1 MKARSGFGS
10 PTWLGERGIVIEAGS
25 GGIALF
31 QSRLK
36 KVLPLACTPPW
47 ALHSDVHGSRE
58 EQQQLRSLLG
68 KQTPLLAV
76 VDLGPRALGCLA
88 PPTGWVEVLRHT
100 RQTRL
105 LPGRELP
112 CPNTRLK
119 QEKRFLREGG
129 SVHIA
134 SGNPEAWAEVA
145 RLHKAARTRK
155 GLAHHAARL
164 EELLQ
169 RLASAP
175 WCFTSLAV
183 GPDGSCL
190 ASGGFVVLEH
200 GTCVYSFGGQ
210 QRSSASGRASVA
222 MLLAA
227 MRHAQELGCERF
239 DFGGSQDPGVD
250 QFYAEF
256 GADVVP
262 MRRWIKAPWWFPWM
276 FRSTWRV
283 WTRPTRHS

>member
-1 MKARSGFGS
+1 M
-10 PTWLGERGIVIEAGS
+10 
-25 GGIALF
+25 F
-31 QSRLK
+31 QARLK
-36 KVLPLACTPPW
+36 RTIPLVCTPPW
-47 ALHSDVHGSRE
+47 ALHSDLHGSRE
-58 EQQQLRSLLG
+58 EQQQLRALVA
-68 KQTPLLAV
+68 KKAPLLAV
-76 VDLGPRALGCLA
+76 VDLGPRALDCLA
-88 PPTGWVEVLRHT
+88 PPKGWAEVLRHT

-105 LPGRELP
+105 LHDRELP

-129 SVHIA
+129 SVQIT
-134 SGNPEAWAEVA
+134 SGSPEAWNEVA

-155 GLAHHAARL
+155 GLAHQSARL
-164 EELLQ
+164 EELLE
-169 RLASAP
+169 RLSRAP
-175 WCFTSLAV
+175 WCFTSLAL

-227 MRHAQELGCERF
+227 MRHAQKLGCKRF

-256 GADVVP
+256 GAEVVP
-262 MRRWIKAPWWFPWM
+262 MRRWIKAPWWFPWL
-276 FRSTWRV
+276 FRSSWRA
-283 WTRPTRHS
+283 WTRPTRHA